1 MLYFRVK
8 STLQPVTSVFS
19 AKPTFPSLNPADLH
33 TQCRLFS
40 DAAAPQ
46 CNQISAD
53 CFQPLTKCFSRNP
66 FPLTFIRNTRGYTP
80 SAPEISLLPV
90 VPFWDSPRQR
100 PPIGPA
106 PQLCDNPGLAL
117 PRPSRLT

>member
-19 AKPTFPSLNPADLH
+19 AKSTFPSLNPADLH

-80 SAPEISLLPV
+80 SAPEISLLPS
-90 VPFWDSPRQR
+90 FHFGILLGSARQ
-100 PPIGPA
+100 
-106 PQLCDNPGLAL
+106 LV
-117 PRPSRLT
+117 PRPNSAIIPG